1 MRAALLI
8 TLAALA
14 VNAQDAQPAR
24 GVNFYS
30 VQKEAALGAS
40 LAAEIRRQTTPID
53 SAVVRDFVTKIG
65 LRLSTQITN
74 APFPY
79 SFAVIADDPNSAS
92 HEPLSLPGGYIFIPA
107 KLILAAN
114 DEAEFAGMLAHS
126 MSHAYERDATREAT
140 RAGIANEAT
149 IPLIFMGGW
158 RGYGVEQGSS
168 VLIPVG
174 FLKFQRQF
182 ETDADAFSV
191 RTTSGAGY
199 DPSALVRYIGR
210 VPATQ
215 PGTTSKVF
223 ANLPTPEERVAS
235 MQTAPSRTRR
245 SPICRWPGSATT
257 FSLRAGAGRR
267 LLHHLSGERR
277 HRDDRHARDRPDLL
291 SSRRRACSRT
301 C

>member
-1 MRAALLI
+1 MRGALFV

-14 VNAQDAQPAR
+14 ASAQDTQPKKQG

-30 VQKEAALGAS
+30 VEKEAALGAS
-40 LAAEIRRQTTPID
+40 LAAEIQRQTTPLD

-79 SFAVIADDPNSAS
+79 TLAVIADDPNSAT
-92 HEPLSLPGGYIFIPA
+92 HEPVSLPGGYIFVPA

-158 RGYGVEQGSS
+158 RGYGVDQGSS

-174 FLKFQRQF
+174 FLRFQRQF
-182 ETDADAFSV
+182 ETDADAFAV
-191 RTTSGAGY
+191 MTTSGAGY
-199 DPSALVRYIGR
+199 DPSAFVRYIGR

-215 PGTTSKVF
+215 PGTTAKVF
-223 ANLPTPEERVAS
+223 ANLPTPAERVAS
-235 MQTAPSRTRR
+235 MQTAIQALPQQAYAVPDADQFAR
-245 SPICRWPGSATT
+245 IQAEV
-257 FSLRAGAGRR
+257 RR
-267 LLHHLSGERR
+267 LMPVAERPQLER
-277 HRDDRHARDRPDLL
+277 VALKKKPN
-291 SSRRRACSRT
+291 
-301 C
+301 